1 MGNWFSHHLP
11 RPVSREGI
19 CTCRQLPGRWMVSL
33 LFRGRDALADDPPC
47 ASTSEHS
54 SMVRLP
60 CCFASNAVAACRGDA
75 SLSNDATMWPST
87 ADGSTNPSP
96 DVGVFVYRGR
106 SLRDGKPATCA
117 FCASAARHIEPCAPC
132 TPLVSDRVARS
143 LLTIDVPLWAV
154 FASACGRFGSL
165 STRAS
170 LEALPGDPWTPA
182 CLYSHLFPAVS
193 ELLRSSAVPLQ
204 SAQRPRV
211 CPLPTGAC

>member
-1 MGNWFSHHLP
+1 
-11 RPVSREGI
+11 
-19 CTCRQLPGRWMVSL
+19 MVSPL
-33 LFRGRDALADDPPC
+33 LRGRDALADDPPC
-47 ASTSEHS
+47 DSTSEHS
-54 SMVRLP
+54 SMARLP

-106 SLRDGKPATCA
+106 SLCDGNPATCA
-117 FCASAARHIEPCAPC
+117 FCASAARYIDPCASC
-132 TPLVSDRVARS
+132 TPLVSNRVARS
-143 LLTIDVPLWAV
+143 RLTIDVPLWAV
-154 FASACGRFGSL
+154 FPSACGRFRSL

-182 CLYSHLFPAVS
+182 CPDSHLLQAVS
-193 ELLRSSAVPLQ
+193 ELLQSGAVPLQ

-211 CPLPTGAC
+211 CPLQTDAC